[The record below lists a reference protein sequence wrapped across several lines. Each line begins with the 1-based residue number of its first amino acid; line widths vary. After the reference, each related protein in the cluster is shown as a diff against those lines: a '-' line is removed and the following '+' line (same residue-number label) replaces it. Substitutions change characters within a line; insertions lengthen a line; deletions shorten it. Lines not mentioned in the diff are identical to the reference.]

1 MKKKSFKKALVILCL
16 AMGGVFSVAQTNL
29 SIDTI
34 SLEVHWFDPTDTGG
48 HPRTPVARPSVAQDG
63 HTLYFNNVGYNL
75 ELVLLDEDRHCGKSC
90 VYRA

>member
-63 HTLYFNNVGYNL
+63 HTLYFNI
-75 ELVLLDEDRHCGKSC
+75 LVSAKTLALSHAYAYVRN
-90 VYRA
+90 